1 MASSSTSVNNIDLS
15 FAPTVQLNVMPDAHP
30 DVPTIHPDILV
41 VHPDMPA
48 VHPDVWQPTF
58 TFDDRPITIHD
69 TVKLHDST
77 AMAVAK
83 GLATPRD
90 QTLLA
95 DRSDFDAINN
105 SLAYSIQ
112 GAASVSDMARRLS
125 DRNVEMKILRN
136 QVGALQQRLKYY
148 KQKHVNLKKKN
159 TKPKKLVVL
168 FAEDRGV
175 KVVEMEK
182 TARHLQQQHE
192 KLQVDV

>member
-95 DRSDFDAINN
+95 DR
-105 SLAYSIQ
+105 
-112 GAASVSDMARRLS
+112 
-125 DRNVEMKILRN
+125 NVEMKILRN

>member
-1 MASSSTSVNNIDLS
+1 MASSSSSVNNIDLS
-15 FAPTVQLNVMPDAHP
+15 IALAIQLNVMPDAHP
-30 DVPTIHPDILV
+30 DIPAVHPDVLV
-41 VHPDMPA
+41 VHPDVLA

-69 TVKLHDST
+69 TVVLHDST
-77 AMAVAK
+77 AVAVAK

-125 DRNVEMKILRN
+125 VRNVEIKILRN
-136 QVGALQQRLKYY
+136 QVEVLQQQLKYY
-148 KQKHVNLKKKN
+148 KQ
-159 TKPKKLVVL
+159 
-168 FAEDRGV
+168 

-182 TARHLQQQHE
+182 TAGHLQQQHE